1 MKKLNLLLLSA
12 FGALT
17 LNCATGDYHHRYAG
31 LQDNWSQGSLG
42 IPDKGD
48 SMVSKIVKRA
58 VLKNDKI
65 EISDNVLF
73 ETGSD
78 HILPESHSLLDEV
91 AAVLDNH
98 PEVEHIRVEG
108 HTDSQGN
115 SDSNQTLSQ
124 KRAEAVRTYLIDND
138 GIDPA
143 RLEAEGFGDT
153 SPIAD
158 NDTDEGRAQNR
169 RVEFVVF
176 H

>member
-1 MKKLNLLLLSA
+1 MRKLNLLLLAAVS
-12 FGALT
+12 ALT
-17 LNCATGDYHHRYAG
+17 VTCATGDYNHRYGG
-31 LQDNWSQGSLG
+31 LQENWGQGDVGNRGNSL
-42 IPDKGD
+42 
-48 SMVSKIVKRA
+48 VSKLVKRA
-58 VLKNDKI
+58 VLVDDKI

-91 AAVLDNH
+91 AGVLDEH

-108 HTDSQGN
+108 HTDSQGKP
-115 SDSNQTLSQ
+115 DFNQNLSQ
-124 KRAEAVRTYLIDND
+124 KRAEAVRRYLIDND

-153 SPIAD
+153 RPIAD
-158 NDTDEGRAQNR
+158 NGTEEGRAQNR
-169 RVEFVVF
+169 RVEFIVF